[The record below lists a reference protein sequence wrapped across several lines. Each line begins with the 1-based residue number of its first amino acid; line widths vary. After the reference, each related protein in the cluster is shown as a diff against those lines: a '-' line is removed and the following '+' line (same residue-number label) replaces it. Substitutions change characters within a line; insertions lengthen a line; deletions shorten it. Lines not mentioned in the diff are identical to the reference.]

1 MVKTIVNPIKINPL
15 NKTSSY
21 FKQPKRLDFTVMGLN
36 QEYSDFLNWTLSQY
50 DNLQLIKE
58 CKTLEKRGTQTVI
71 HHDFEAS
78 IMIDDII
85 RHKKA

>member
-1 MVKTIVNPIKINPL
+1 ML

-21 FKQPKRLDFTVMGLN
+21 YKPKQIDFTVMGLD
-36 QEYSDFLNWTLSQY
+36 ETYSSFLNWTLSQY
-50 DNLQLIKE
+50 DNLQLMKD

-78 IMIDDII
+78 IMIDDIV